1 LLLLKSPAIKVN
13 KMKNKK
19 GVLRELTW
27 FFGGVAGGLLF
38 SLVLYEIINVNID
51 LGVLAAGVIA
61 TLLAIYVVRM
71 TLWVFKQG
79 M

>member
-1 LLLLKSPAIKVN
+1 
-13 KMKNKK
+13 MKNKK
-19 GVLRELTW
+19 GVFRELTW
-27 FFGGVAGGLLF
+27 FFCGVGGGLVI
-38 SLVLYEIINVNID
+38 SLVLYDIINVTLD

-61 TLLAIYVVRM
+61 TLLAMYVVRL

>member
-1 LLLLKSPAIKVN
+1 MAIK
-13 KMKNKK
+13 K
-19 GVLRELTW
+19 GMYRELIW
-27 FFGGVAGGLLF
+27 FFGGATGGIF
-38 SLVLYEIINVNID
+38 ISLVLFDIINVD
-51 LGVLAAGVIA
+51 LGLGVISAGVIV